1 MNSSNETH
9 TVELGLMCIV
19 LILYIVG
26 KVWMYY
32 KIEDR
37 GNKET
42 NKSNRYDNK

>member
-1 MNSSNETH
+1 MNSSNEID
-9 TVELGLMCIV
+9 TVELGLMCIL
-19 LILYIVG
+19 LIVYI
-26 KVWMYY
+26 VWMYY